1 MSYCYVCG
9 CEIPEGHKFCSQC
22 GTSNQ
27 TYCTACGNK
36 LEPGN
41 KFCPQCGAT
50 VSTQNNGTVTSGNGR
65 KYSLK
70 YSILGFVF
78 GITAFYVAFFCF
90 IPMFGFIS
98 FLPMFITFT
107 ALSKAFANKHV
118 RLGYP
123 RNGFTRASVI
133 LSNLAIV
140 FGVICSICSFG
151 LTITLF
157 NGA

>member
-22 GTSNQ
+22 GTCVQS
-27 TYCTACGNK
+27 YCTACGNK
-36 LEPGN
+36 LEPGH
-41 KFCPQCGAT
+41 KFCSQCGAS
-50 VSTQNNGTVTSGNGR
+50 VSTQNNGAVTSGNCR

-78 GITAFYVAFFCF
+78 GITAFYFSICCF
-90 IPMFGFIS
+90 VPIAGLFV

-107 ALSKAFANKHV
+107 VLSKTFANKHV

-123 RNGFTRASVI
+123 RNGFIKASVI
-133 LSNLAIV
+133 LSNLAIG
-140 FGVICSICSFG
+140 FGAFCAVGGFG
-151 LTITLF
+151 MTISLF
-157 NGA
+157 TVE